1 MVYFSFFHFQKCVK
15 QLCVYHPRLQAL
27 KLSNRSKLTYD
38 EQHIAQETLSHLAC
52 APEGAIHLECEVS
65 PMSREHLEETESIE
79 EIEQIDET
87 DGVTEGEDSNA
98 MSQVNYHRK
107 RYFRSDI
114 YIGNNHNLMA
124 VQFL

>member
-1 MVYFSFFHFQKCVK
+1 
-15 QLCVYHPRLQAL
+15 
-27 KLSNRSKLTYD
+27 
-38 EQHIAQETLSHLAC
+38 
-52 APEGAIHLECEVS
+52 
-65 PMSREHLEETESIE
+65 MSREHLEETESIE